1 MAPQFPPVASPT
13 GANASPKGAASHSS
27 ALSPSQTPTGT
38 RIAWPHVALGVAGI
52 GAGLWAVHLHSL
64 VMQGKE
70 TGCGISET
78 ISCDKV
84 LGSTYGAPFGIPLG
98 FLGALFWVIVLL
110 SSFSGPKISP
120 LAIAW
125 QRLGIASVG
134 LVTSL
139 GLAYV
144 SLGVLRHFCPVCATT
159 HVLSGLNFLVAVGS
173 VSKLRGQTGARPV
186 QNAPNAA

>member
-1 MAPQFPPVASPT
+1 MATQFPPVASPT
-13 GANASPKGAASHSS
+13 GANASPTGSAPHSS
-27 ALSPSQTPTGT
+27 APSSLPTATGT
-38 RIAWPHVALGVAGI
+38 RIAWPHVAFSIAGI

-84 LGSTYGAPFGIPLG
+84 LGSNYGEPFGIPLG
-98 FLGALFWVIVLL
+98 FLGALFWVIMLL
-110 SSFSGPKISP
+110 FSFSGPKISP
-120 LAIAW
+120 LSIAW

-139 GLAYV
+139 GLAYL

-159 HVLSGLNFLVAVGS
+159 HVLSGLNFLVAAWS
-173 VSKLRGQTGARPV
+173 VWKLRL
-186 QNAPNAA
+186 QNARNG